1 MACRKGLGNP
11 TMVIS
16 TIGGTS
22 TQGWMLPYSKPAAEG
37 LEESWFPVYTGR
49 LKKLGPDDIEEWK
62 QAQTNNKPK
71 HPNHEPKISH
81 FFKIFITATEG

>member
-1 MACRKGLGNP
+1 M
-11 TMVIS
+11 
-16 TIGGTS
+16 
-22 TQGWMLPYSKPAAEG
+22 
-37 LEESWFPVYTGR
+37 YTGR